1 MKARAYILTISTSL
15 ALIAPAAH
23 AAGTAGNALSCAPHT
38 KDAAS
43 NTGTSRKSLLS
54 PQSSRA
60 LQYVVLGD
68 GATTNQPIRTPC
80 GAKKITTAITPNHFQ
95 VQRDAL

>member
-15 ALIAPAAH
+15 ALIAPAAR
-23 AAGTAGNALSCAPHT
+23 AAGNALSCAPYT

-43 NTGTSRKSLLS
+43 NAGTSRKSLLS
-54 PQSSRA
+54 PQSARA

-68 GATTNQPIRTPC
+68 GAATTQPVRTTC
-80 GAKKITTAITPNHFQ
+80 GVKTITTAVAPNHFQ